1 LALRFFGF
9 FIETELSQFLHRMDM
24 ISNDNERMSH
34 RVLIIEDEPELAES
48 LSYYL
53 GRKGY
58 EVEIALNAA
67 TGREI
72 LEREPPDI
80 LVLDVMLPDESGIS
94 VCRWIRAHRSLREL
108 LVLFVS
114 ARGEEF
120 DRIIAFEIGAD
131 DYMIKPFSLKEFELR
146 VQALLRSRQSRP
158 TTQVLNVGELTIDEL
173 IPELRV
179 NGKIVELTA
188 TEFRV
193 LLRLVQAR
201 GRTLTRDQLL
211 QAAWPDPEG
220 RDGRVV
226 DTYIKRLRQKLGSA
240 GDLISTRRGI
250 GYIIKNESP

>member
-1 LALRFFGF
+1 MVIYTRKTMA
-9 FIETELSQFLHRMDM
+9 M
-24 ISNDNERMSH
+24 NP
-34 RVLIIEDEPELAES
+34 RVLIIEDEPDLAES
-48 LSYYL
+48 LSHYL

-58 EVEIALNAA
+58 QVDLALNAT

-72 LEREPPDI
+72 LEREPPDL

-94 VCRWIRAHRSLREL
+94 VCRWIRGHRSLSEL
-108 LVLFVS
+108 LVLFIS
-114 ARGEEF
+114 ARGAEF

-146 VQALLRSRQSRP
+146 IQALLRSRR
-158 TTQVLNVGELTIDEL
+158 TQPMRQVIRIGSLSMDESV
-173 IPELRV
+173 PEARV
-179 NGKIVELTA
+179 DGKFVELTA

-193 LLRLVQAR
+193 LMHLVHAR

-250 GYIIKNESP
+250 GYTIRNEST